1 MDAGQISSNALKY
14 PLNDF
19 KKVLILGILSIFSV
33 LIIPGFLLLGY
44 VFRIIKSSMEDSNEP
59 PQFDEWTSMFV
70 DGLKVFVVFFIY
82 YLIPGILILLGTWAA
97 FLPMLTQQ
105 GAGSLVDPSINV
117 GLISGIAVIGIGLL
131 IVVSFIIPLALANM
145 VYYDQ
150 ISAAFRFGE
159 LFDKLKEIGG
169 VDYFIWYVVMLVI
182 AVAASYICF
191 FLVFPLFIG
200 IIIVPL
206 IIYPYLTMF
215 YSRSTALVY
224 AYGKPDPEYYRH
236 KKQIK

>member
-19 KKVLILGILSIFSV
+19 KKVLILGILTILSV

-44 VFRIIKSSMEDSNEP
+44 IYRIIKSSMEDSNEP
-59 PQFDEWTSMFV
+59 PQFNEWTSMFV

-82 YLIPGILILLGTWAA
+82 YLVPGILILLGTWAA
-97 FLPMLTQQ
+97 FLPLLSQP
-105 GAGSLVDPSINV
+105 GAGSLIDPSISV

-131 IVVSFIIPLALANM
+131 IVISFIIPLALANM
-145 VYYDQ
+145 VYYEDLK
-150 ISAAFRFGE
+150 AALRFGD
-159 LFDKLKEIGG
+159 LIGKLKEIGG
-169 VDYFIWYVVMLVI
+169 VDYFIWYVVMLII
-182 AVAASYICF
+182 AVGASYICF
-191 FLVFPLFIG
+191 FLIFPLLIG
-200 IIIVPL
+200 IVIVPL

-224 AYGKPDPEYYRH
+224 AHGKPDPEYYRH